1 MSNNNPISGILNI
14 NKPAGMTSHDVVQA
28 IRRVSGQRRI
38 GHAGTLDPLATGVLL
53 VCLGEATRVVEFLM
67 SGRKT
72 YRAVIRL
79 GVATDTYDAA
89 GQVTQQAPEGKVAQ
103 LTLEQITQA
112 IPAFVGAIT
121 QTPPMYSA
129 IKQGGQPLYRLARQ
143 GIEVEREA
151 RSVEIYEFR
160 LLEWRSPLLT
170 AEITCSKGTYIR
182 SLAHDLGQALGCGG
196 HLAALTRTASGRFTL
211 DQAVELPAFLE
222 KWGAG
227 GGREYLLPIDVALT
241 DWPIWTLDEQT
252 ARRVQHGQQIEL
264 PSNVETAVDQT
275 WLRAYSAQGRLIALL
290 RHDPT
295 TGLWHPDKVFVSD

>member
-1 MSNNNPISGILNI
+1 
-14 NKPAGMTSHDVVQA
+14 MTSHDVVQA

-38 GHAGTLDPLATGVLL
+38 GHAGTLDPMATGVLL

-72 YRAVIRL
+72 YRAAIHL
-79 GVATDTYDAA
+79 GVETDSYDAT
-89 GQVTQQAPEGKVAQ
+89 GQVTQQAPEGKMAQ
-103 LTLEQITQA
+103 LTLERIAQS

-151 RSVEIYEFR
+151 RSIEIFEFR
-160 LLEWRSPLLT
+160 LLEWDSPLLT

-196 HLAALTRTASGRFTL
+196 HLAALARIASGRFAL
-211 DQAVELPAFLE
+211 DQAVELSTFLE
-222 KWGAG
+222 RWGAG
-227 GGREYLLPIDVALT
+227 GGREYLLPIDAALT
-241 DWPIWTLDEQT
+241 DWPIWTLDEQA
-252 ARRVQHGQQIEL
+252 ARRVQHGQHIEAP
-264 PSNVETAVDQT
+264 PSAQNVTGQT
-275 WLRAYSAQGRLIALL
+275 WGRAYSAQGQLIALL
-290 RHDPT
+290 RHDPA
-295 TGLWHPDKVFVSD
+295 TGVWHPDKVFVSD